1 MSVPLRNVIEDAIS
15 ALDVEAQLIADLEA
29 IVEDMEGTP
38 PSQLLLKF
46 AGYTVQPFEDFAS
59 RNRGVIAALARL
71 VLIP

>member
-1 MSVPLRNVIEDAIS
+1 MGIRNQIEDALS
-15 ALDVEAQLIADLEA
+15 ALDVEVQLIADLEA

-46 AGYTVQPFEDFAS
+46 AGYTPQLFEDFGS
-59 RNRGVIAALARL
+59 RNRGVIANLARL